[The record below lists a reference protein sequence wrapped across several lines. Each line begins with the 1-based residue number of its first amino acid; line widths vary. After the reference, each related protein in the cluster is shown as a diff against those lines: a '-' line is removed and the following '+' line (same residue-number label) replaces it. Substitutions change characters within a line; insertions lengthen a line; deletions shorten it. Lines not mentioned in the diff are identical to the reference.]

1 MPPGGQ
7 GYLWR
12 FNHGLSRLGRAR
24 PCHPAECCPVTHTP
38 WTVACSLWAS
48 NWYHALVNDTRE
60 PKPEL
65 HQHAPDNAW
74 DGIPQGPPS
83 LWSHAVPWLGIFLVA
98 AAVRLI
104 YLKQIQAIPYFDAP
118 VGDAAAYDA
127 WAQQIAA
134 GDWVGKETFYQAP
147 AYPYFLGAI
156 YSIFGRAPFAAR
168 AVQAILG
175 SLACMLLALAG
186 RKFFNR
192 QIGLAAGMILALYP
206 PAIFFDGLIQKT
218 SLATF
223 FMAALLLLA
232 ASVRDRAKWWHWLL
246 IGLVLGLFGL
256 TRENALV
263 LAPVMAGW
271 VWLGFRACA
280 IPRRLAWT
288 GLLLAGLALTLGP
301 VAVRNYSV
309 GGEFAITTVQAGP
322 NFYIGNHAGA
332 TGRYVPLVRGHESPP
347 FERADAERLAEAA
360 TGRDLDAGE
369 VSRYWLAQSWDY
381 ITAAP
386 LDWLALVGK
395 KLLLVFNEYEITD
408 VEGYNVYKGFS
419 WVLAIL
425 GVVLHF
431 GVICPLAAAGMAIA
445 WPERKRVGILFAMV
459 VALAGAVAIFYVMAR
474 YRFPLVPVM
483 ILFAAVGIVEGLNR
497 LRNQNEGGLIAPAL
511 LLIAATVICNLP
523 INPERRLDS
532 MAFANLAGVLAQ
544 RGEVQAATNVFRI
557 ALEENPDSPELHY
570 NLGLAYLLQ
579 RQIGLAIEHLN
590 RAKELDPELIEV
602 DYQLG
607 VAYEVVGERERAL
620 HHYQEALRIN
630 PNDQEAQAAVA
641 RLAEDA
647 PEAQSEPRP

>member
-1 MPPGGQ
+1 M
-7 GYLWR
+7 
-12 FNHGLSRLGRAR
+12 
-24 PCHPAECCPVTHTP
+24 
-38 WTVACSLWAS
+38 
-48 NWYHALVNDTRE
+48 
-60 PKPEL
+60 
-65 HQHAPDNAW
+65 
-74 DGIPQGPPS
+74 
-83 LWSHAVPWLGIFLVA
+83 PWLGIFVVA

-104 YLKQIQAIPYFDAP
+104 YLKQIQTIPYFDSP

-127 WAQQIAA
+127 WAQRIAA
-134 GDWVGKETFYQAP
+134 GDWVGKEAFYQAP
-147 AYPYFLGAI
+147 AYPYFLGII

-175 SLACMLLALAG
+175 SLACMFVARAG
-186 RKFFNR
+186 RQFFGR
-192 QIGLAAGMILALYP
+192 QIGMAAGMLMAFYP
-206 PAIFFDGLIQKT
+206 PAVFFDGLIQKT

-223 FMAALLLLA
+223 FMASLLLLA
-232 ASVRDRAKWWHWLL
+232 GIVRDRAKWWHWLL

-263 LAPVMAGW
+263 LVLVFGGW
-271 VWLGFRACA
+271 LWLGFRGYA
-280 IPRRLAWT
+280 IAKRLAWT
-288 GLLLAGLALTLGP
+288 GLLVTGLALTLGP
-301 VAVRNYSV
+301 VAVRNYRV

-322 NFYIGNHAGA
+322 NFYIGNHPGA

-347 FERADAERLAEAA
+347 FERADAERLAESA

-369 VSRYWLAQSWDY
+369 VSRYWLGLSWDY
-381 ITAAP
+381 IVDSP
-386 LDWLALVGK
+386 LDWLALLGK

-408 VEGYNVYKGFS
+408 VEGYNVYKGYS

-431 GVICPLAAAGMAIA
+431 GVICPLAAAGMAMA
-445 WPERKRVGILFAMV
+445 WPQRKRVGILFAMV

-483 ILFAAVGIVEGLNR
+483 ILFAAVGMVEGLKR
-497 LRNQNEGGLIAPAL
+497 MRSRDEGGLIVPAL
-511 LLIAATVICNLP
+511 LLIAATVVCNLP

-544 RGEVQAATNVFRI
+544 RGDVQAATNVFRI

-579 RQIGLAIEHLN
+579 RQLGLAIEHLN
-590 RAKELDPELIEV
+590 RAKELDPDLIEV

-630 PNDQEAQAAVA
+630 ANDAEAKAAVT
-641 RLAEDA
+641 RLTGGA
-647 PEAQSEPRP
+647 PEAQEESEPQP